1 MTVVVTKAVMIAMA
15 LAVIALLAAKIVLK
29 TVATVIQHHVKQ
41 MVIQL
46 AMRQNLNLIVQK
58 DQLATVHVALATAQR
73 LTNLVTVA
81 VATTLARLTVALAI
95 A

>member
-1 MTVVVTKAVMIAMA
+1 
-15 LAVIALLAAKIVLK
+15 
-29 TVATVIQHHVKQ
+29 

-58 DQLATVHVALATAQR
+58 DQLVTVHVALAIAQR
-73 LTNLVTVA
+73 LISQVTVA
-81 VATTLARLTVALAI
+81 VAIMRVHLTVASVI